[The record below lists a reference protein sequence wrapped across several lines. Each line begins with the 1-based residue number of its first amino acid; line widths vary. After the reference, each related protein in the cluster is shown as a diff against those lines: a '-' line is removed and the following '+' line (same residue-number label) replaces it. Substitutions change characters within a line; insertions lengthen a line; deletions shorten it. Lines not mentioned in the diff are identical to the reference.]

1 MHARSCGTCSL
12 CCKLPYVAELNKPI
26 NTWAHT
32 PGPATAVAR
41 YMRIGRP
48 SVGFSFALAGLDQ
61 RRGDALRND
70 PGQQGLGYDLRPVV
84 AAQECRRAALG
95 APGKSIAYTIYLS
108 RWKRRANR
116 GLTKS
121 PAISISALNPSR

>member
-41 YMRIGRP
+41 YMRIGRICGSAAYLSDFLLRLP
-48 SVGFSFALAGLDQ
+48 GSINAVAMPCATIQDNRALDTTSGPLSL
-61 RRGDALRND
+61 RRN
-70 PGQQGLGYDLRPVV
+70 V
-84 AAQECRRAALG
+84 G
-95 APGKSIAYTIYLS
+95 AP
-108 RWKRRANR
+108 RWARQENQ
-116 GLTKS
+116 
-121 PAISISALNPSR
+121 